1 MHDTTADRATAGW
14 GERVP
19 LWLRAVLPLAL
30 LAMVVLA
37 VIRFG
42 PASLARDAF
51 PPVEEL
57 TIQRLA
63 FPRPGLI
70 RASVVNGG
78 PEPVTIAQVMVD
90 QAYWVHNL
98 NGPRTLERLARRD
111 ITLRYPWVAGE
122 PVTLTLVTS
131 TGLTFSH
138 VTDVAVRTPTPDAR
152 YLLTFAL
159 IGIYVGVIPV
169 FIGLLWLP
177 FLRGIDRKW
186 VDFFLALT
194 IGLLVFLGVD
204 ALAESLETAVLV
216 PSAFQGISLAL
227 LGFVGAPLIIN
238 AIGKLRHSGGQ
249 RTPLYVATLVAL
261 GIGLHNLGEGLAIG
275 TAYASGAVALGAFL
289 VIGFLL
295 HNTTEGLGIVAPLG
309 RERPTLT
316 QLMLLGL
323 LAGAPTIIGA
333 WIGGFSYSPALTT
346 LFFALGAGA
355 VAQVVWELW
364 KMFRK
369 REPGEGLF
377 SPLNTLGLLLGMVIM
392 YATGIL
398 VPA

>member
-1 MHDTTADRATAGW
+1 MHDTTAGRAMTGW
-14 GERVP
+14 GARVP
-19 LWLRAVLPLAL
+19 LWLRGVLPLAL
-30 LAMVVLA
+30 LALVVLA
-37 VIRFG
+37 VVRFG
-42 PASLARDAF
+42 PANLAREAF

-57 TIQRLA
+57 TIERLS
-63 FPRPGLI
+63 FPQPGLI

-98 NGPRTLERLARRD
+98 NGPRTIERLGRRD
-111 ITLRYPWVAGE
+111 ITIRYPWVTGE

-138 VTDVAVRTPTPDAR
+138 VTDVAVRSPAPDAR

-204 ALAESLETAVLV
+204 ALAESLETAALV
-216 PSAFQGISLAL
+216 PGAFQGISLSL
-227 LGFVGAPLIIN
+227 LGLVGAPLIIN
-238 AIGKLRHSGGQ
+238 AIGKLRHGNGG

-309 RERPTLT
+309 RERPTIT
-316 QLMLLGL
+316 QLALLGL

-333 WIGGFSYSPALTT
+333 WIGGFTYSPALTT

-369 REPGEGLF
+369 RAAAAGLF
-377 SPLNTLGLLLGMVIM
+377 SPLNTAGLLLGMLIM
-392 YATGIL
+392 YATGLL

>member
-1 MHDTTADRATAGW
+1 MHDTTADRAMTGW
-14 GERVP
+14 GARIP
-19 LWLRAVLPLAL
+19 LWLRGVLPLAL
-30 LAMVVLA
+30 LALVVLA
-37 VIRFG
+37 VVRFG
-42 PASLARDAF
+42 PANLAREAV

-57 TIQRLA
+57 TIERLS
-63 FPRPGLI
+63 FPQPGLV

-98 NGPRTLERLARRD
+98 NGPRTIERLGRRD
-111 ITLRYPWVAGE
+111 ITIRYPWVAGE
-122 PVTLTLVTS
+122 PVTLTLVSS

-138 VTDVAVRTPTPDAR
+138 VTDVAVRTPVPDAR

-204 ALAESLETAVLV
+204 ALAESLETAALV
-216 PSAFQGISLAL
+216 AGAFQGISLSL

-238 AIGKLRHSGGQ
+238 AIGKLRHGNGARS
-249 RTPLYVATLVAL
+249 PLYVATLVAL

-309 RERPTLT
+309 RERPTFA
-316 QLMLLGL
+316 QLALLGL

-333 WIGGFSYSPALTT
+333 WIGGFTYSPALTT

-369 REPGEGLF
+369 RDAAAGLF
-377 SPLNTLGLLLGMVIM
+377 SPLNTVGLLLGMLIM
-392 YATGIL
+392 YATGLL

>member
-1 MHDTTADRATAGW
+1 MTGW
-14 GERVP
+14 GARVP
-19 LWLRAVLPLAL
+19 LWLRGVLPLAL
-30 LAMVVLA
+30 LALVVLA
-37 VIRFG
+37 VVRFG
-42 PASLARDAF
+42 PANLAREAF

-57 TIQRLA
+57 TIERLS
-63 FPRPGLI
+63 FPQPGLI

-98 NGPRTLERLARRD
+98 NGPRTIERLGRRD
-111 ITLRYPWVAGE
+111 ITIRYPWVTGE

-138 VTDVAVRTPTPDAR
+138 VTDVAVRSPAPDAR

-204 ALAESLETAVLV
+204 ALAESLETAALV
-216 PSAFQGISLAL
+216 PGAFQGISLSL
-227 LGFVGAPLIIN
+227 LGLVGAPLIIN
-238 AIGKLRHSGGQ
+238 AIGKLRHGNGG

-289 VIGFLL
+289 VIGFPL
-295 HNTTEGLGIVAPLG
+295 HPHQNHRIKLRQNQA
-309 RERPTLT
+309 
-316 QLMLLGL
+316 
-323 LAGAPTIIGA
+323 
-333 WIGGFSYSPALTT
+333 
-346 LFFALGAGA
+346 
-355 VAQVVWELW
+355 
-364 KMFRK
+364 
-369 REPGEGLF
+369 
-377 SPLNTLGLLLGMVIM
+377 
-392 YATGIL
+392 IL
-398 VPA
+398 VVISASKPWK

>member
-1 MHDTTADRATAGW
+1 MTGW
-14 GERVP
+14 GARVP
-19 LWLRAVLPLAL
+19 LWLRGVLPLAL
-30 LAMVVLA
+30 LALVVLA
-37 VIRFG
+37 VVRFG
-42 PASLARDAF
+42 PANLAREAF

-57 TIQRLA
+57 TIERLS
-63 FPRPGLI
+63 FPQPGLI

-98 NGPRTLERLARRD
+98 NGPRTIERLGRRD
-111 ITLRYPWVAGE
+111 ITIRYPWVTGE

-138 VTDVAVRTPTPDAR
+138 VTDVAVRSPAPDAR

-204 ALAESLETAVLV
+204 ALAESLETAALV
-216 PSAFQGISLAL
+216 PGAFQGISLSL
-227 LGFVGAPLIIN
+227 LGLVGAPLIIN
-238 AIGKLRHSGGQ
+238 AIGKLRHGNGG

-309 RERPTLT
+309 RERPTIT
-316 QLMLLGL
+316 QLALLGL

-333 WIGGFSYSPALTT
+333 WIGGFTYSPALTT

-369 REPGEGLF
+369 RDAAAGLF
-377 SPLNTLGLLLGMVIM
+377 SPLNTAGLLLGMLIM
-392 YATGIL
+392 YATGLL

>member
-1 MHDTTADRATAGW
+1 MHDTTADRAVTGW
-14 GERVP
+14 SARVP
-19 LWLRAVLPLAL
+19 LWLRGVLPLAL
-30 LAMVVLA
+30 LALVVLA
-37 VIRFG
+37 VFRFG
-42 PASLARDAF
+42 PANLARDVF

-57 TIQRLA
+57 TIQRLS
-63 FPRPGLI
+63 FPQPGVI
-70 RASVVNGG
+70 HASVVNGG
-78 PEPVTIAQVMVD
+78 PEAVTIAQVMVD

-98 NGPRTLERLARRD
+98 NGPRTVERLGRRD
-111 ITLRYPWVAGE
+111 ITIRYPWVTGE
-122 PVTLTLVTS
+122 PVAVTLVTS

-204 ALAESLETAVLV
+204 AMAEALETASLV

-227 LGFVGAPLIIN
+227 LGVAGAPLIIS
-238 AIGKLRHSGGQ
+238 AVGKLRHADGA

-309 RERPTLT
+309 RERPTFT
-316 QLMLLGL
+316 QLALLGL

-333 WIGGFSYSPALTT
+333 WIGGFTYSPALTT

-355 VAQVVWELW
+355 VIQVVWELW
-364 KMFRK
+364 KLFR
-369 REPGEGLF
+369 RRDASAGLF
-377 SPLNTLGLLLGMVIM
+377 SPLNTAGLLLGMLIM
-392 YATGIL
+392 YATGLL

>member
-1 MHDTTADRATAGW
+1 MHDTTAERAVPGW
-14 GERVP
+14 GTRVP
-19 LWLRAVLPLAL
+19 LWVRGVFPVVLLAL
-30 LAMVVLA
+30 VVLA
-37 VIRFG
+37 VVRFG
-42 PASLARDAF
+42 PANLARDVF

-57 TIQRLA
+57 TIERLS
-63 FPRPGLI
+63 FPRPGVI
-70 RASVVNGG
+70 HASVVNGG

-98 NGPRTLERLARRD
+98 NGARRVERLGRRD
-111 ITLRYPWVAGE
+111 ITIRYPWVAGE
-122 PVTLTLVTS
+122 PVMVTLVTS

-204 ALAESLETAVLV
+204 AMAEALETASLV

-227 LGFVGAPLIIN
+227 LGVAGAPLIIS
-238 AIGKLRHSGGQ
+238 AIGRLRHADGA

-309 RERPTLT
+309 RERPTFT
-316 QLMLLGL
+316 QLALLGL

-333 WIGGFSYSPALTT
+333 WIGGFTYSPALTT

-355 VAQVVWELW
+355 VIQVVWELW
-364 KMFRK
+364 KLFQR
-369 REPGEGLF
+369 RDTSAGLF
-377 SPLNTLGLLLGMVIM
+377 SPLNTAGLLLGMLIM
-392 YATGIL
+392 YATGLL